1 MRDTPRGGRA
11 PSVPSERVVLDA
23 RVVTSTGGGPDKT
36 ILNSPRFL
44 QEAGYHNL
52 CAYLHPPGDPGFQSI
67 VQRAE
72 ALDAPLISIPDRG
85 PFDWRVVRRLARV
98 CREERVAIWHG
109 HDYKTNALGLL
120 LKRYWPMRL
129 ATTVH
134 GWVKHT
140 RRTPLYYGIDRL
152 CLKHYEVVICVS
164 SALYESCLE
173 AGVPRERCV
182 LVENGVD
189 VDHFHRRRP
198 AAEAK
203 QEQGIPAGRLLIGAM
218 GRLSD
223 EKGFDLLIRSVDRLI
238 AAGRDI
244 ELRIAGEGDQR
255 AALEGLIRELN
266 RGRRIRLVGFQRDA
280 ISFFESM
287 DIFALSSHREGLPN
301 VVLEAMALE
310 VPVVATRIAGIPR
323 LIQNGVNGL
332 LVPPGSVEA
341 LVEALGSLIDDPKQR
356 SELAAAGR
364 TTVET
369 DHGFAARMDK
379 VRVIYDRLLDGPA
392 TAVAVGDRLEGS

>member
-1 MRDTPRGGRA
+1 MRDTSRGGRA

-85 PFDWRVVRRLARV
+85 PFDWRVVRRLAQV

-164 SALYESCLE
+164 SDLYESCLE

-392 TAVAVGDRLEGS
+392 AAVAVGDRLEGS